1 MTPFRGFHRIAL
13 PLTAALLL
21 AVLSRPA
28 LALDM
33 TTMVIDSISAH
44 PEIKEKI
51 HVYRQVRRDREIAD
65 SGWRPSVDIEASTG
79 LYETESP
86 TTGNNSVDYDSST
99 LELSVTQ
106 NLFGGY
112 DTTYQVEQTGHRLQ
126 AALYEIYDTADNIA
140 LTAIQAYL
148 DVIRQRRLLQLAQE
162 NVAAHEDILAQIR
175 ERNASG
181 VGRRSQL
188 QQTEGRLA
196 RAYASQVA
204 QQNNL
209 EDAATRFHQVLGR
222 YVDPDALSDP
232 ELPLLPQ
239 NELDALIDRALANH
253 PAMRVADSNIRAAQA
268 DHLRSLRTRYP
279 NLDLRF
285 ATEYGEDIGGLDG
298 NTEEVS
304 VVLNL
309 TYNLYSGGRNDAEQ
323 QKRISAVYEQK
334 EFAARVRRQVIN
346 TLRLAWIADTSLE
359 RQIGYLRTHVQKAG
373 ETVESYQEEFFIG
386 QRDLIDLLDSRN
398 ELNSA
403 QNQLAQARYDALGAR
418 YRVYEGMGQ
427 LFDAADVEFSLQEDQ
442 LQVARL
448 TTEKVDKL
456 PLPDDEDQD
465 AELDPLDHC
474 DNTLPARDVN
484 PFGCHQPPV
493 VIKVEAPPAA
503 TNTAPEPA
511 DDFFEI
517 EANGALIITR
527 DQLLANDRDADGDA
541 LEVIDV
547 GRPRVGR
554 LASNPDGNLVY
565 RASEGFVG
573 VDSFDYTVSDDR
585 GASASAKASVQI
597 RVREPELVSLDRA
610 QLVNFVY
617 DEAELTDV
625 SKIKVEAIIE
635 AIRAARDIRIEIY
648 THTDD
653 IGSDGYN
660 LALSKRRADALKAL
674 LVERGIDPADIE
686 AVGMGEAQPIAD
698 NSTEAGQAINRRG
711 EFVFKAK
718 FAAE

>member
-1 MTPFRGFHRIAL
+1 MTSQRDIHRAVL
-13 PLTAALLL
+13 PLMAFLALV
-21 AVLSRPA
+21 VLPRPS

-33 TTMVIDSISAH
+33 TNMVIDAVSAH
-44 PEIKEKI
+44 PEVKEKI
-51 HVYRQVRRDREIAD
+51 HIYRQIRNDREIAD
-65 SGWRPSVDIEASTG
+65 SGWRPSVDVEASTG

-99 LELSVTQ
+99 VELSVTQ

-112 DTTYQVEQTGHRLQ
+112 DTTYQIEQSEHRLQ
-126 AALYEIYDTADNIA
+126 AALFEIYDTADNIA

-148 DVIRQRRLLQLAQE
+148 DVIRQRQLLRLAQE
-162 NVAAHEDILAQIR
+162 NVAAHEEILAQIR

-196 RAYASQVA
+196 RAYASQIA

-209 EDAATRFHQVLGR
+209 EDAASRFHQVLGR
-222 YVDPDALSDP
+222 YVDPDSLDEPA
-232 ELPLLPQ
+232 LPLLPPD
-239 NELDALIDRALANH
+239 ELDDLLDRALANH

-298 NTEEVS
+298 NTEEIS

-309 TYNLYSGGRNDAEQ
+309 TYNLYSGGRNEAEQ
-323 QKRISAVYEQK
+323 QKKISAVYEQK

-346 TLRLAWIADTSLE
+346 TLRLAWIADTSLD
-359 RQIGYLRTHVQKAG
+359 RQLGYLQTHVQKAG
-373 ETVESYQEEFFIG
+373 ETVESYEEEFFIG
-386 QRDLIDLLDSRN
+386 QRDLIDLLDAKN

-403 QNQLAQARYDALGAR
+403 QNQLAEARYDALGAR
-418 YRVYEGMGQ
+418 YRVYEGIGQ
-427 LFDAADVEFSLQEDQ
+427 LFDATDVDFSLRQGQ
-442 LQVARL
+442 LRVGRL

-456 PLPDDEDQD
+456 PLPDDEDAD
-465 AELDPLDHC
+465 AERDPLDHC
-474 DNTLPARDVN
+474 DNTLPGREVN
-484 PFGCHQPPV
+484 PFGCHQVATVITVEVPPV
-493 VIKVEAPPAA
+493 DS
-503 TNTAPEPA
+503 NTTPEPA

-517 EANGALIITR
+517 EANGALVITR
-527 DQLLANDRDADGDA
+527 SQLLANDRDADGDP
-541 LEVIDV
+541 LEVIGV
-547 GRPRVGR
+547 GNPRVGR
-554 LASNPDGNLVY
+554 LASNPDGNLIY
-565 RASEGFVG
+565 RASEGFAG
-573 VDSFDYTVSDDR
+573 VDTFDYTVSDNR
-585 GASASAKASVQI
+585 GASASATATVRI
-597 RVREPELVSLDRA
+597 RVKQAELVSLDRV

-617 DEAELTDV
+617 DEAELTEV
-625 SKIKVEAIIE
+625 SKIKVEAIVE
-635 AIRAARDIRIEIY
+635 AIRAAEDIRIEIY

-660 LALSKRRADALKAL
+660 LTLSKRRAEALKAL
-674 LVERGIDPADIE
+674 LVERGIDPANIS

-711 EFVFKAK
+711 EFVFKARL
-718 FAAE
+718 AEE